1 MKISKTQIVLF
12 LILLLA
18 GFLRFVGIGSIPPS
32 LTWDEVAW
40 GYNAYSLGIDGRDE
54 FGKLLPITY
63 LESFGDFKPPLYA
76 YLDILPIKIF
86 GLTEFATRFPSAL
99 FGTLSVLL
107 TYLLVLE
114 IFGEKKKKLALLA
127 SFILAIS
134 PWHIMLSRAA
144 FEANVAHFFIL
155 FGLLSFLFAIRKNLN
170 LIPLSVVSFVLS
182 MYTFNTARIVVPILV
197 LVLAFVFHRKLLRH
211 LKITII
217 SFLIGFFMFIPLL
230 LFLNTPQAKLR
241 YEEVNIF
248 SDIGIIERVNQQVE
262 NDGNSYYSKFIH
274 NRRLAYGVQFLRHY
288 FDNLNPAFLFIQ
300 GDGNPKFSI
309 QDVGQLYIWEIPFI
323 AIGALILFRRR
334 KGYWW
339 LVPIL
344 IVVGIFPAGFA
355 RETPHALRIENT
367 LPAFQI
373 LTAIGVLYALS
384 RINKYKKLAIVILS
398 IIVFLN
404 FSYFAHNYVT
414 HYSREFSGQWQY
426 GYKESIEY
434 VNSKKD
440 KYDSIYITERLGR
453 PYIYYLFYLK
463 YDPKIFREEKK
474 VYREVLGFVHV
485 NSFRNFQFVERINS
499 IDEKGAL
506 YIAYFDEV
514 PENVNILREF
524 RLLNGMTQLV
534 AYTK

>member
-107 TYLLVLE
+107 TYFLVLE

-155 FGLLSFLFAIRKNLN
+155 FGLLSFLFAIRKNPN

-182 MYTFNTARIVVPILV
+182 MYTFNTSRIVVPILV

-300 GDGNPKFSI
+300 GDG
-309 QDVGQLYIWEIPFI
+309 Y
-323 AIGALILFRRR
+323 
-334 KGYWW
+334 
-339 LVPIL
+339 
-344 IVVGIFPAGFA
+344 
-355 RETPHALRIENT
+355 
-367 LPAFQI
+367 
-373 LTAIGVLYALS
+373 
-384 RINKYKKLAIVILS
+384 
-398 IIVFLN
+398 
-404 FSYFAHNYVT
+404 
-414 HYSREFSGQWQY
+414 
-426 GYKESIEY
+426 
-434 VNSKKD
+434 
-440 KYDSIYITERLGR
+440 
-453 PYIYYLFYLK
+453 
-463 YDPKIFREEKK
+463 
-474 VYREVLGFVHV
+474 
-485 NSFRNFQFVERINS
+485 
-499 IDEKGAL
+499 
-506 YIAYFDEV
+506 
-514 PENVNILREF
+514 
-524 RLLNGMTQLV
+524 
-534 AYTK
+534 